1 MTSLENWLFQGLVF
15 PDGLWVEE
23 QDTFG
28 TRNASWQDTYKPLLD
43 RTPDLLMA
51 KHNIVPSERACR
63 ALGILVAPATAASK
77 NEEPLLDKTALNWK
91 AGIKTCRMYSRNC
104 RTVGQVGRT

>member
-1 MTSLENWLFQGLVF
+1 MTSLEKGFVPGPCF
-15 PDGLWVEE
+15 PCGLWVEE
-23 QDTFG
+23 
-28 TRNASWQDTYKPLLD
+28 QDTYKPLLD

-63 ALGILVAPATAASK
+63 ALGILVAPATAASR

-91 AGIKTCRMYSRNC
+91 AGMKTCRNC
-104 RTVGQVGRT
+104 RTVGQEGRT